1 MSARRR
7 LDFEDDHAQLYNSL
21 TGQKTAKRIKQIDAL
36 PSYHLFEEPHFTLR
50 LTRREFAHSAL
61 AAGIAAALPAGVLS
75 GCSASSKAGTANSV
89 PLASSRPRQ
98 FDDSSEILFPR
109 NFFWGT
115 ATAAYQIEGGWNE
128 DGKGESIWDRFSHTP
143 GKIKNG
149 DTGDVACDSYHRW
162 REDIA
167 LARAMNLNSYRF
179 SISWPRIQ
187 PSGSGPVNSKGIDYY
202 SRIVDA
208 LLEARIRPF
217 VTLYHWDLPQA
228 LEDAGGWPNR
238 DTASRFADYVEA
250 MARALGDRV
259 SDWILFNE
267 PSAFV
272 DLGYLEGTHA
282 PGRKSL
288 LDFLRASHTVNLAQG
303 AGFRAL
309 KATRPSA
316 RVGTAFSM
324 SACEPATG
332 SEPDRLAAERC
343 HAITNL
349 WFLEPA
355 LKGRYPEALAFLPE
369 TAMRIKSGDLDQMR
383 APLDFI
389 GINLYYRT
397 IASAPSAIER
407 LSHTQE
413 WLFPVK
419 MAGGQ
424 QGPKTDN
431 GWEVWPQAL
440 YDIVTRI
447 SRDFN
452 RPPIEI
458 TESGCA
464 YNDGPDASGVIR
476 DPRRIHYHRQYLQA
490 VAAAMADGADVRG
503 YHAWSLIDNFEWAEG
518 FSDRFG
524 LAYVDFK
531 TKERTVKDSGRWY
544 AKVAAE
550 NRVET
555 VTSAA

>member
-1 MSARRR
+1 MTPR
-7 LDFEDDHAQLYNSL
+7 
-21 TGQKTAKRIKQIDAL
+21 TGLECLSVLEMQSKKAL
-36 PSYHLFEEPHFTLR
+36 R
-50 LTRREFAHSAL
+50 ATRRKFAQSAL
-61 AAGIAAALPAGVLS
+61 AAAVTAALPASLLS
-75 GCSASSKAGTANSV
+75 GCSVSNAARTANSAA
-89 PLASSRPRQ
+89 PATSSRGQ
-98 FDDSSEILFPR
+98 FDSSPEILFPK
-109 NFFWGT
+109 NFIWG
-115 ATAAYQIEGGWNE
+115 ASTAAYQIEGAWKE
-128 DGKGESIWDRFSHTP
+128 DGKGESIWDRFTHTP

-162 REDIA
+162 HDDIA
-167 LARAMNLNSYRF
+167 LMRAMSLSSYRF

-187 PSGSGPVNSKGIDYY
+187 QAGAGPTNSKGLDHY
-202 SRIVDA
+202 SRLVDA

-238 DTASRFADYVEA
+238 DTASRFADYVDL

-267 PSAFV
+267 PLAFTHN
-272 DLGYLEGTHA
+272 GYLEGTHA

-288 LDFLRASHTVNLAQG
+288 FDFLRASHTVNLAQ
-303 AGFRAL
+303 ATGFRAL
-309 KATRPSA
+309 KAARPSA

-324 SACEPATG
+324 SACEPATD
-332 SEPDRLAAERC
+332 SEPDKLAAERC
-343 HAITNL
+343 HAVTNL

-369 TAMRIKSGDLDQMR
+369 TAMGMRSGDLDKMR
-383 APLDFI
+383 TPLDFI

-397 IASAPSAIER
+397 IASAPGTFER
-407 LSHTQE
+407 ISHAQQ

-419 MAGGQ
+419 MDEGQ
-424 QGPKTDN
+424 QGPKADN

-440 YDIVTRI
+440 YDVVTRI
-447 SRDFN
+447 TRDFN
-452 RPPIEI
+452 RPEIEI

-464 YNDGPDASGVIR
+464 YNDAPDANGAVH
-476 DPRRIHYHRQYLQA
+476 DTRRIAYHRQYLRA
-490 VAAAMADGADVRG
+490 LARAIADGADVRG
-503 YHAWSLIDNFEWAEG
+503 YHAWSLLDNFEWAEG
-518 FSDRFG
+518 FSQRFG

-531 TKERTVKDSGRWY
+531 TQQRTLKDSGRWY

-550 NRVET
+550 NRVRPDR
-555 VTSAA
+555 SLP